1 MALPKSYYIN
11 IKKKGDEYNDMDLD
25 VVSGNKKATKEDVLM
40 FLIGLLDD
48 GYSIKKLEQR

>member
-40 FLIGLLDD
+40 LLIGLLDD
-48 GYSIKKLEQR
+48 GYSIKKVEHR

>member
-25 VVSGNKKATKEDVLM
+25 VVSGNTKATKEDVLM
-40 FLIGLLDD
+40 LLIGLLDD
-48 GYSIKKLEQR
+48 GYSIKKVEHR